1 MAVVTM
7 GPSLV
12 CVCLLASVVHAAPQ
26 CDLPASEF
34 MLHGDYLIGGLFDLY
49 HVSSPIHHRRPEA
62 VDCTR

>member
-7 GPSLV
+7 GPFLV
-12 CVCLLASVVHAAPQ
+12 CVSLLASVVHAAAQ

-34 MLHGDYLIGGLFDLY
+34 VLQGDYLIGGLFDLY
-49 HVSSPIHHRRPEA
+49 HVSSPIYHRRPEA